1 MFVPKPNLYGTDN
14 LETTYYNSL
23 HPKSTINNQ
32 QSTILKPSRTGPASS
47 QVLRYS
53 PHNLV
58 FSLEVSVR
66 RLGLRLFSVRRSIS
80 PRAFATA
87 TATVV
92 TAKMASETIPAGAVP
107 PATRPAKLHGRAFY
121 ESIGS
126 PKYIVAPMVDQSE
139 FAWRMLT
146 RSFLPESERPSILA
160 YSPMLHARLFVD
172 SQKYR
177 DSHFQPTLSTASAI
191 STQNRA
197 PATATTTD
205 EQPYLDGNPKVDR
218 PLFVQFCANDPQ
230 ALLSAALLAAPHCDA
245 VDLNLGCPQGIAR
258 KGHYGAFLQED
269 QALIHDM
276 VRTLHEGLPVPVTAK
291 IRILEDREATLAYAR
306 NVLAAGASI
315 LTVHGR
321 RRDQKGHLTGVAD
334 WARIRHLRDNLP
346 PDTVI
351 FANGN
356 VLQHGDVR
364 RCLDATG
371 ADGVMA
377 AEGNLS
383 DPGIFAPPPPP
394 LAGEAAREYWRGKDG
409 RGGWRVDAV
418 MRRYL
423 DIMHRY
429 VLGQEPPARR
439 PLFVPGDDEAWLGA
453 QEAKEGEAEQPARKK
468 RRREG
473 GGGGGGGGEKEKGAR
488 MTGITAGPNFVGM
501 QPHLFHMLR
510 HFVTRHHDVRD
521 ALAKSRLG
529 DISLTENILDIVE
542 RKVAEGL
549 LEYERTGGKS
559 VEDDGRNG
567 AYEKGSR
574 NESGADAPAPAPA
587 PDAEAEADAQQD
599 KGEPGADEEIIDDPN
614 SSVATVKRCK
624 RPWWVVQPI
633 IRPLPAEALAKGAI
647 SLSKKDK
654 QHKGDGAETNG
665 EKTEVADSPAAA
677 GQSNGDGAKGE
688 ATKSLEKKTEFQDS
702 NLVSG

>member
-1 MFVPKPNLYGTDN
+1 
-14 LETTYYNSL
+14 
-23 HPKSTINNQ
+23 
-32 QSTILKPSRTGPASS
+32 
-47 QVLRYS
+47 
-53 PHNLV
+53 
-58 FSLEVSVR
+58 
-66 RLGLRLFSVRRSIS
+66 
-80 PRAFATA
+80 
-87 TATVV
+87 
-92 TAKMASETIPAGAVP
+92 MASEAT
-107 PATRPAKLHGRAFY
+107 PATAVSPAARPAKLHGRAFY

-146 RSFLPESERPSILA
+146 RSFLPESERSSILA
-160 YSPMLHARLFVD
+160 YTPMFHARLFVD

-177 DSHFQPTLSTASAI
+177 DSHFQPTPSTASLV
-191 STQNRA
+191 STQHQHQHQHQHQQPSGA
-197 PATATTTD
+197 DPAAAAD
-205 EQPYLDGNPKVDR
+205 GQEHERPYLDGNPKIDR

-230 ALLSAALLAAPHCDA
+230 ALLSAAKLVAPHCDA

-269 QALIHDM
+269 QELIHNM
-276 VRTLHEGLPVPVTAK
+276 VRALHEGLDVPVTAK
-291 IRILEDREATLAYAR
+291 IRVLDTREATLAYAR
-306 NVLAAGASI
+306 NVLSAGASI

-321 RRDQKGHLTGVAD
+321 RREQKGHMTGVAD
-334 WARIRHLRDNLP
+334 WEHIRYLREQLP
-346 PDTVI
+346 PETVI

-356 VLQHGDVR
+356 VLQHGDLR

-371 ADGVMA
+371 ADGVMS

-383 DPGIFAPPPPP
+383 DPALFAEPPAPGAEAEA
-394 LAGEAAREYWRGKDG
+394 AGEFWRGRDG

-429 VLGQEPPARR
+429 VLNQEPPARR
-439 PLFVPGDDEAWLGA
+439 PLFVPGDDEAWLA
-453 QEAKEGEAEQPARKK
+453 EREAAEAEAEEPARKK
-468 RRREG
+468 RRRDG
-473 GGGGGGGGEKEKGAR
+473 GGGGGGGGGDKKGPAK
-488 MTGITAGPNFVGM
+488 MTSITAGPNFVGM
-501 QPHLFHMLR
+501 QAHLFHMLR

-521 ALAKSRLG
+521 AMARSRLG
-529 DISLTENILDIVE
+529 DISSHERTLAMVE

-559 VEDDGRNG
+559 VEDDGRNS

-574 NESGADAPAPAPA
+574 KEGDAPVASAVAPT
-587 PDAEAEADAQQD
+587 PDAGA
-599 KGEPGADEEIIDDPN
+599 PGAGGEEVVVVVDDPN

-647 SLSKKDK
+647 SLSKKERQK
-654 QHKGDGAETNG
+654 TEEGSKGNGNKAEAEAVAQPSVTPVQMNG
-665 EKTEVADSPAAA
+665 NGVKSEATQETLEEKTSFPESD
-677 GQSNGDGAKGE
+677 
-688 ATKSLEKKTEFQDS
+688 
-702 NLVSG
+702 LVSG